1 MVFVDFICDMV
12 AKLWRCFGDMP
23 NLAVDGR
30 EIELDEDGFLVDFE
44 EWTKDVAGIL
54 ASNEGLKE
62 LTEGHWQVMQYLRD
76 YYKEYQIAPMIRKLC
91 NDTGLSLKQIYDLF
105 PTGPA
110 RGACK
115 MAGLPK
121 PAGCV

>member
-1 MVFVDFICDMV
+1 
-12 AKLWRCFGDMP
+12 MP
-23 NLAVDGR
+23 NLDVDGR

-44 EWTKDVAGIL
+44 DWTKDVAGIL
-54 ASNEGLKE
+54 AFNEGLNE

-76 YYKEYQIAPMIRKLC
+76 YYKEFQIAPMIRKLC
-91 NDTGLSLKQIYDLF
+91 KETGLSLKQIYELF

-115 MAGLPK
+115 IAGLPK
-121 PAGCV
+121 PTGCV

>member
-1 MVFVDFICDMV
+1 
-12 AKLWRCFGDMP
+12 MP
-23 NLAVDGR
+23 NLAVNGR

-44 EWTKDVAGIL
+44 DWTEDVAGIL
-54 ASNEGLKE
+54 ASNEGINE
-62 LTEGHWQVMQYLRD
+62 LTEGHWQVMKYLRD
-76 YYKEYQIAPMIRKLC
+76 YYKEFQIAPMIRKLC
-91 NDTGLSLKQIYDLF
+91 KDTGLSLKQIYELF

>member
-1 MVFVDFICDMV
+1 
-12 AKLWRCFGDMP
+12 MP

-44 EWTKDVAGIL
+44 DWTEDVAGIL
-54 ASNEGLKE
+54 ASNEGITE
-62 LTEGHWQVMQYLRD
+62 LTERHWQVVKYLRD
-76 YYKEYQIAPMIRKLC
+76 YYSQFQIAPMIRKLC
-91 NDTGLSLKQIYDLF
+91 KETDISLKQIYDLF
-105 PTGPA
+105 PAGPA

-115 MAGLPK
+115 IAGLPK